1 MSERVP
7 VLIMIQ
13 GHEPGARWRLEE
25 TRVTTVGRSSR
36 NQIKLVHPS
45 VSRFHCEI
53 SYINGLWYV
62 ADLNSKKGTYLNGRE
77 VTERE
82 VLKPGDVIRM
92 SRNVFKFD
100 LVQEG
105 EDEEEDLRAIREA
118 GLGAGAGEEAGVTG
132 EEAALP
138 APGEGHVDIGE
149 LLRQYAEH
157 ATFVAVAAVVVFG
170 IVFGSLAY
178 GNHRVR
184 TMRAAWEQKR
194 RNRREALEEAA
205 ALLEEEPAPLEEA
218 LAALKDVVETYPGTP
233 EAEEAAEFYR
243 QAETRI
249 FERGMSQIESLVA
262 GEDYRGAYTTAVGL
276 QQQLAA
282 QHLKRLAA
290 EQREFALRLARAG
303 LQQRRE
309 RAVALLQEGRTEEA
323 LKLYHKAAQK
333 MVITNEMSE
342 EAQKFLSKLQNLR
355 EKQETGEDPGEEEVD
370 EEDLSNR
377 MAPPSE
383 VVW

>member
-1 MSERVP
+1 
-7 VLIMIQ
+7 MIQ
-13 GHEPGARWRLEE
+13 GHEPGTRWGLEE
-25 TRVTTVGRSSR
+25 TRVTTVGLSSR

-105 EDEEEDLRAIREA
+105 EDEEEDLRSIREA
-118 GLGAGAGEEAGVTG
+118 GRDAGSAQAAGGTG

-138 APGEGHVDIGE
+138 VAGEAHAEIGE
-149 LLRQYAEH
+149 LLRRYAEH
-157 ATFVAVAAVVVFG
+157 VTFVAVAAVVVFG
-170 IVFGSLAY
+170 IVFGALAY
-178 GNHRVR
+178 GNHRVETR
-184 TMRAAWEQKR
+184 RAAQEQKR
-194 RNRREALEEAA
+194 RHRREALAEAS
-205 ALLEEEPAPLEEA
+205 ALLEAESAPLEKA
-218 LAALKDVVETYPGTP
+218 LSALKDVVESYPGTP
-233 EAEEAAEFYR
+233 AAEEAVELYR
-243 QAETRI
+243 QAEARM
-249 FERGMSQIESLVA
+249 FEQGMSRIESLVEK
-262 GEDYRGAYTTAVGL
+262 EDYREAYKTAARL
-276 QQQLAA
+276 HQQLAA
-282 QHLKRLAA
+282 QHLKRLTA
-290 EQREFALRLARAG
+290 EQREFALRLGRAG

-309 RAVALLQEGRTEEA
+309 RVVALLQEGRTEEA
-323 LKLYHKAAQK
+323 LKLYHRAAQK
-333 MVITNEMSE
+333 MVITSKMSE
-342 EAQKFLSKLQNLR
+342 EAQKFLSKLQNLQDR
-355 EKQETGEDPGEEEVD
+355 QDSGEGESPEEKD
-370 EEDLSNR
+370 EQDLSNR